1 MAQIIIF
8 EDEEY
13 SFPDEATE
21 KQILSYFRKIKNI
34 PEPEEKSYVGGL
46 ARAGA
51 QGLTMGFG
59 DEIEA
64 GVRSLFSDKDYA
76 SELKGVRSDIQQF
89 SKNNPKAALAAEL
102 AGGAASFLVPGAIAA
117 KGAAKV
123 AQATQ
128 AAKTGKAAQAAGKA
142 LAPLAAGGSKAVAPL
157 SRAVAPLSRAVG
169 SLGGAGTRASQGVR
183 STLSSAGAAFPKT
196 AGLARESG
204 KVLSPVAKGILGG
217 GVQGA
222 IYGAGASTEGERLAG
237 AQTGGLLGAAGGGI
251 VGAAFPAIGGVA
263 KKLIK
268 EGVEL
273 TPGQAMGGLPRVAEN
288 LLSVTPFIGESI
300 KKARGQAVAGF
311 TRATMNRALAPIGKK
326 VSKDK
331 SGIEAFDEAMDKV
344 SEAYQDV
351 IPKLKIKDSE
361 SLRGNVQKSQLNIAD
376 ELTMY
381 GDDLNTFSQASNAIL
396 KDLPITG
403 KVSGKVLK
411 EMDSKIGAEMRFQRG
426 KNPKVSYALS
436 ELQKSFRDEMRRQDP
451 KNAAKLRDAD
461 STYSRL
467 LPIERSIN
475 KAITKGGEFT
485 PNQFLTALKPGQ
497 QRKVARGQATDQ
509 EFATDAA
516 NIMRESTSGA
526 FTTPLL
532 GLGLAREAAG
542 GRFRPLMSSMA
553 GGAAAAGLYGP
564 GLGLTRGLLGG
575 VGSTTRP
582 FIGTT
587 AGMLGAQKEPL
598 E

>member
-1 MAQIIIF
+1 MAQKRTF
-8 EDEEY
+8 EGKVY
-13 SFPDEATE
+13 SFPDKATE
-21 KQILSYFRKIKNI
+21 EQITAHFRKIKAISEGENTDK
-34 PEPEEKSYVGGL
+34 PSDEAPKGKPEEKSYVGGL

-64 GVRSLFSDKDYA
+64 GVRSVFSDKDYA
-76 SELKGVRSDIQQF
+76 SELKGVRSDIEQF

-128 AAKTGKAAQAAGKA
+128 AAKTGKAAQVAGKA
-142 LAPLAAGGSKAVAPL
+142 
-157 SRAVAPLSRAVG
+157 
-169 SLGGAGTRASQGVR
+169 
-183 STLSSAGAAFPKT
+183 LSSAGAAFPKT

-268 EGVEL
+268 EGVQL
-273 TPGQAMGGLPRVAEN
+273 TPGQAMGGLPRMAEN

-300 KKARGQAVAGF
+300 KKARGQAIAGF

-331 SGIEAFDEAMDKV
+331 SGIEAFDEAMDQV

-351 IPKLKIKDSE
+351 LPKLNIEDAESLSRNMRAAQEKIKPE
-361 SLRGNVQKSQLNIAD
+361 VRLYQKD
-376 ELTMY
+376 EKDKFTQTID
-381 GDDLNTFSQASNAIL
+381 GIL
-396 KDLPITG
+396 EGLPTAGKIPG
-403 KVSGKVLK
+403 KVVK
-411 EMDSKIGAEMRFQRG
+411 EIDSKIGAEMRIEQF
-426 KNPKVSYALS
+426 KNPKLSYALS
-436 ELQKSFRDEMRRQDP
+436 EFQKSFRDEIKRQDP
-451 KNAAKLRDAD
+451 KNAGKLRDAD

-475 KAITKGGEFT
+475 KAITQGGKFT
-485 PNQFLTALKPGQ
+485 PEQFLTSLKTGQ
-497 QRKVARGQATDQ
+497 QRKVARGLATDQ
-509 EFATDAA
+509 QFGSDAA
-516 NIMRESTSGA
+516 NIMRESTGGA
-526 FTTPLL
+526 FVTPLL
-532 GLGLAREAAG
+532 GLGIAREAVG
-542 GRFRPLMSSMA
+542 GRLRPLMTSMA